1 MHTVS
6 EQKKQTVGMIGIG
19 IMGSA
24 MSKNLL
30 DAGFDVVGY
39 DVHRGARD
47 ALAEIGGRAV
57 ASVADVAEQA
67 NILITSLP
75 STKALDDVVREL
87 KGATRGDHIVAETS
101 TFPLEDKERARKD
114 LEEVGIGMLDCPL
127 SGSGSQARV
136 RDVVVYGSGVKE
148 AYDRCLPAFHGFSRA
163 PHYLGAFGN
172 GSKMKYV
179 ANLVVAIHTVA
190 AGEAFALARKAGLD
204 PAQVFEMVNDG
215 AGHSRAM
222 QVRGPM
228 LIADKYTPVQ
238 TMPLE
243 LWRKDMRVISD
254 FANSLTCPT
263 PLFSACV
270 PLFNA
275 AVASGYGDEDTA
287 AVCAVIE
294 RMAGLPRGS

>member
-1 MHTVS
+1 MRTVS
-6 EQKKQTVGMIGIG
+6 EQKKQIVGMIGIG

-30 DAGFDVVGY
+30 DAGFSVVGY
-39 DVHRGARD
+39 DILPSAVATFS
-47 ALAEIGGRAV
+47 EIGGNAAKSVSEV
-57 ASVADVAEQA
+57 AAQTD
-67 NILITSLP
+67 ILLTSLP
-75 STKALDDVVREL
+75 STKALQDVVHEL
-87 KGATRGDHIVAETS
+87 KDTPRADRVLAETS
-101 TFPLEDKERARKD
+101 TFPLQDKEAAQQE
-114 LEEVGIGMLDCPL
+114 LAEVGIVMLDCPL

-136 RDVVVYGSGVKE
+136 RDVVIYGSGAKD
-148 AYDRCLPAFHGFSRA
+148 AYERCLPAFHGFSRA
-163 PHYLGAFGN
+163 PHYLGTFGN

-294 RMAGLPRGS
+294 NMAGLSRG

>member
-1 MHTVS
+1 MGRVS
-6 EQKKQTVGMIGIG
+6 EQKRQTVGMIGIG

-30 DAGFDVVGY
+30 NAGFSVVGY
-39 DVHRGARD
+39 DVLPA
-47 ALAEIGGRAV
+47 AVAAFSEIGGKA
-57 ASVADVAEQA
+57 AKSVSELADQTD
-67 NILITSLP
+67 ILITSLP
-75 STKALDDVVREL
+75 STEALHEVVREL
-87 KGATRGDHIVAETS
+87 KSTPRAGRIVAETS
-101 TFPLEDKERARKD
+101 TFPLQDKETAQRELA
-114 LEEVGIGMLDCPL
+114 EVGIVMLDCPL

-136 RDVVVYGSGVKE
+136 RDVVIYGSGAKD
-148 AYDRCLPAFHGFSRA
+148 AYERCLPVFNGFSRA
-163 PHYLGAFGN
+163 PRYLGDFGN

-204 PAQVFEMVNDG
+204 PAQVFEMINEG

-243 LWRKDMRVISD
+243 LWRKDMRVISE

-294 RMAGLPRGS
+294 SMAGLPRG